1 MNWSGKM
8 WALQNKDGSFVPY
21 RYSKDPMVFMA
32 RTDARGERWLYF
44 PAAKVVRVQ
53 VDVKVIE

>member
-8 WALQNKDGSFVPY
+8 WALTSGDNITAKWWPEY
-21 RYSKDPMVFMA
+21 PNLYNTRA
-32 RTDARGERWLYF
+32 DARSDRMLFYPGT
-44 PAAKVVRVQ
+44 KVVRVQ

>member
-8 WALQNKDGSFVPY
+8 WALETPSGRFVRDVENPVLFVT
-21 RYSKDPMVFMA
+21 RREA
-32 RTDARGERWLYF
+32 RFDRAIFYPTT
-44 PAAKVVRVQ
+44 KVVRVQ